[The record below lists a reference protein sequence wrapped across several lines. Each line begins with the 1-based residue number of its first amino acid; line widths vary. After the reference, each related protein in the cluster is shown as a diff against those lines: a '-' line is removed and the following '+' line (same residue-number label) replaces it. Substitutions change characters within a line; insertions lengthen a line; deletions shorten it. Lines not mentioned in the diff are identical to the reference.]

1 MTAEQVFQL
10 HSEGFNR
17 ALKQQDYG
25 SLERIYS
32 DEYMLV
38 RPDGSV
44 LNKQQVLRDL
54 REQGL
59 TFHSI
64 DLKDPR
70 VRVLGSAGILTAE
83 SRTVTSRN
91 ERIFASSPY
100 MPRRVRQSA
109 LSIFRARCSAKKRLQ
124 GDVSRSRTLKRM
136 PCARGERTW
145 QLTGNDRSLASGWN
159 CRLCVEVAASS
170 RTKPRRALYF
180 FGPMDQKFSPTS
192 VQNGPFF
199 GWILVG

>member
-25 SLERIYS
+25 ALERIYS

-64 DLKDPR
+64 DLKDPL
-70 VRVLGSAGILTAE
+70 VRVVGSAAILTAE

-91 ERIFASSPY
+91 DQESKAHFRFVAVYAQEGEAIRLVHF
-100 MPRRVRQSA
+100 QSTT
-109 LSIFRARCSAKKRLQ
+109 LS
-124 GDVSRSRTLKRM
+124 
-136 PCARGERTW
+136 
-145 QLTGNDRSLASGWN
+145 
-159 CRLCVEVAASS
+159 
-170 RTKPRRALYF
+170 
-180 FGPMDQKFSPTS
+180 
-192 VQNGPFF
+192 
-199 GWILVG
+199 

>member
-25 SLERIYS
+25 ALERIYS

-54 REQGL
+54 REQRL

-91 ERIFASSPY
+91 DKESKAHFRFVAVYTQEGEAIRLVHF
-100 MPRRVRQSA
+100 QSTT
-109 LSIFRARCSAKKRLQ
+109 LS
-124 GDVSRSRTLKRM
+124 
-136 PCARGERTW
+136 
-145 QLTGNDRSLASGWN
+145 
-159 CRLCVEVAASS
+159 
-170 RTKPRRALYF
+170 
-180 FGPMDQKFSPTS
+180 
-192 VQNGPFF
+192 
-199 GWILVG
+199 

>member
-1 MTAEQVFQL
+1 MTAEEVLQL

-64 DLKDPR
+64 DLKDPL
-70 VRVLGSAGILTAE
+70 VRVVGSAAILTAE
-83 SRTVTSRN
+83 CRAVSSRN
-91 ERIFASSPY
+91 DKESKAHFRFVAVYAQEGEAIRLVHF
-100 MPRRVRQSA
+100 QSTT
-109 LSIFRARCSAKKRLQ
+109 LS
-124 GDVSRSRTLKRM
+124 
-136 PCARGERTW
+136 
-145 QLTGNDRSLASGWN
+145 
-159 CRLCVEVAASS
+159 
-170 RTKPRRALYF
+170 
-180 FGPMDQKFSPTS
+180 
-192 VQNGPFF
+192 
-199 GWILVG
+199 

>member
-10 HSEGFNR
+10 HSEGFYR

-25 SLERIYS
+25 ALERLYS

-64 DLKDPR
+64 DLKDPL
-70 VRVLGSAGILTAE
+70 VRVVGSAAILTAE

-91 ERIFASSPY
+91 DQESKAHFRFVAVYAQEGEAIRLVHF
-100 MPRRVRQSA
+100 QSTT
-109 LSIFRARCSAKKRLQ
+109 LS
-124 GDVSRSRTLKRM
+124 
-136 PCARGERTW
+136 
-145 QLTGNDRSLASGWN
+145 
-159 CRLCVEVAASS
+159 
-170 RTKPRRALYF
+170 
-180 FGPMDQKFSPTS
+180 
-192 VQNGPFF
+192 
-199 GWILVG
+199 